1 MENFAA
7 VHCLTE
13 LRIVSYLFCLKEA
26 GRLIVNFQKSFII
39 QHTALVLSNFHFAIK
54 VYLTDTVLPGL

>member
-13 LRIVSYLFCLKEA
+13 LRIVSYLVCLKEA
-26 GRLIVNFQKSFII
+26 GRLIVKSFII

-54 VYLTDTVLPGL
+54 VYLTDTVLSGL